1 MSLKSTAQD
10 LSDTNFIIVE
20 QEGDDQAYD
29 HDHEHSSNLHINTN
43 PPQEFLM
50 GEPLSELSVEE
61 SNEHN
66 HDDHEGGLIVQDQ
79 EHPLEV
85 VLEIEFDGV
94 KDGKLPGAPN
104 SEEPMMVVEPA
115 LDVEESSKKDEENAM
130 DQNDAKKSKKS
141 DRWDWESK
149 GATGFIAWVKE
160 RFETVPKHSGYDTA
174 GLERAVSYL
183 EKLDSEISKAMR
195 LDLEEELDANKVEEI
210 RSKIENG
217 IERLQDRLDKIK
229 KTKKDSRKKKSSTD
243 ENPNSFIKEAQKIT
257 GVQGV
262 YIMAPLFASRIARIC
277 INGTVSA
284 GHDIEDLYSK
294 QVKKW
299 KLTDR
304 EQAEVMQLLSDMGYP
319 LRQDRG
325 YMPDDDVEIS
335 SSDNLDWAAN
345 YRG

>member
-1 MSLKSTAQD
+1 MSLTSTAQD
-10 LSDTNFIIVE
+10 LSDTNFIIDPEVN
-20 QEGDDQAYD
+20 DQNYD
-29 HDHEHSSNLHINTN
+29 HDHESSNMHTH
-43 PPQEFLM
+43 PSEEFLM

-61 SNEHN
+61 LHEHN
-66 HDDHEGGLIVQDQ
+66 NENHEDGLVVQDQ
-79 EHPLEV
+79 ENPLEV

-104 SEEPMMVVEPA
+104 SEEPIMVVEPS
-115 LDVEESSKKDEENAM
+115 LEVEESSNKDEENAM

-149 GATGFIAWVKE
+149 GATGFIVWVKE

-210 RSKIENG
+210 RAKIEDG

-229 KTKKDSRKKKSSTD
+229 KTKKDSRKKRSSD
-243 ENPNSFIKEAQKIT
+243 ETKSFIKEAQKIT

-262 YIMAPLFASRIARIC
+262 YIIAPLFASRIARIC

-284 GHDIEDLYSK
+284 GHDISDMFQK
-294 QVKKW
+294 QKTKW

-304 EQAEVMQLLSDMGYP
+304 EQAEVMQLLADMGYP
-319 LRQDRG
+319 LREDRG
-325 YMPDDDVEIS
+325 YMPDDDVDIS
-335 SSDNLDWAAN
+335 SSDNLEWSAN